1 MNQKIQHSFLLI
13 RGLKLHIAHI
23 GKGFILNTVDY
34 PVPIHTTDSLSQ
46 PSAGEIGTLLFVHGF
61 PEVWY
66 SWRHQ
71 MVAAAAAG
79 FRAIAPD
86 FPGYGLSEPPTDLA
100 QASWEALMKDLL
112 AILDSLSISKAF
124 LVAKDFGVKPAFDLA
139 LCHPDRVCGVVTIG
153 VPPLV
158 ESLDFSGL
166 PEGFYIY
173 RWRVNLH
180 FSSLLLFRP
189 WYFNSEWCNCPA
201 TPWWEPGR
209 AEGDFGRFNAR
220 RIMRTIYILFSKSEV
235 PVAKQGQ
242 EIVDLA
248 EESTPLP
255 DWFTEEDLSAY
266 TALYEKSGFITALQI
281 PYRTKPSKVEY
292 ATPKFQMPMFVIM
305 GERDYILKFPALHDY
320 ISSQKLKDI
329 APEHEISYISEGSHF
344 VQEQFPD
351 LVNHLMI
358 DFLSKLL

>member
-1 MNQKIQHSFLLI
+1 MNQKIEHSFLLI
-13 RGLKLHIAHI
+13 RGLKLHIAHT
-23 GKGFILNTVDY
+23 GK
-34 PVPIHTTDSLSQ
+34 
-46 PSAGEIGTLLFVHGF
+46 GEIGTLLFVHGF

-100 QASWEALMKDLL
+100 QASWEALMKVLL

-173 RWRVNLH
+173 RWR
-180 FSSLLLFRP
+180 
-189 WYFNSEWCNCPA
+189 
-201 TPWWEPGR
+201 EPGR
-209 AEGDFGRFNAR
+209 AEADFGRFNAR

-266 TALYEKSGFITALQI
+266 TTLYEKSGFITALQI

-305 GERDYILKFPALHDY
+305 GERDYILKFPALNDY

-329 APEHEISYISEGSHF
+329 APDHEISYISEGSHF

-351 LVNHLMI
+351 LVNHLII
-358 DFLSKLL
+358 DFVSKHL